1 MYGKAKSLGPCGAH
15 GVRRGK
21 AKSLG
26 PCGAHGVRRA
36 CMGRLRVWDHVEP
49 MVSGVHVWEG

>member
-1 MYGKAKSLGPCGAH
+1 MWSPWCQACMY
-15 GVRRGK
+15 GK

-36 CMGRLRVWDHVEP
+36 CMERLRVWDHVEP

>member
-1 MYGKAKSLGPCGAH
+1 MNYIHDTLRVDQEL
-15 GVRRGK
+15 GVRK